1 MNPRRVS
8 SVLRCFTIVAILF
21 VSGCGGIETI
31 PAARLSHTAAE
42 ASASDYR
49 IGPGDQLRVFVWRNE
64 ELSAE
69 LVVRPDGRI
78 SMPLVDDMQAE
89 GKTPTE
95 LASDLERALEAYVR
109 TPEVNVIVESFVG
122 TFTDQIRVVGQAI
135 NPSPVSYR
143 ARMTILDV
151 MLEVGGITERAAGN
165 KAKVVRKTADHDVEI
180 KVNLNNLLNDG
191 DLSQNIEMLPGDVV
205 IIPTSIF

>member
-1 MNPRRVS
+1 MSLPKAS
-8 SVLRCFTIVAILF
+8 SVLSGFVVVATL
-21 VSGCGGIETI
+21 VSSGCGGIETI
-31 PAARLSHTAAE
+31 PAARLS
-42 ASASDYR
+42 SNPPQSGASDYR
-49 IGPGDQLRVFVWRNE
+49 IGPGDELRIFVWRNE

-95 LASDLERALEAYVR
+95 LAADLERALEAYVR

-122 TFTDQIRVVGQAI
+122 TFTDQIRVVGQAV

-143 ARMTILDV
+143 AHMTVLDV
-151 MLEVGGITERAAGN
+151 MLQVGGITERAAGN
-165 KAKVVRKTADHDVEI
+165 KAMVVRKTGGRDVEI

-191 DLSQNIEMLPGDVV
+191 DLTQNIEMVPGDVV